1 MMILT
6 QEERTAEL
14 VRLIDRVRNLTR
26 QLNLDFPAAMQLV
39 TSITLED
46 LTRAQLTTAQ
56 RLEDLSRA
64 ILQAYAPGYKVFYV
78 NATDIGD
85 TEVIERVPDKIIRT
99 VGYALNNGGASVAT
113 VHFRSGNRRISAD
126 KDLAADGGGMV
137 APVALGFWFDTAVG
151 EALNINLLAAGTVGV
166 DVTYVEVDPR

>member
-1 MMILT
+1 MLLT
-6 QEERTAEL
+6 REERTAEL

-26 QLNLDFPAAMQLV
+26 QLNLDFPSAMQLV

-46 LTRAQLTTAQ
+46 LIRAQLTTAQ

-64 ILQAYAPGYKVFYV
+64 ILQAYAPGYKAFYA

-85 TEVIERVPDKIIRT
+85 NEVVERVPDKIIRT

-151 EALNINLLAAGTVGV
+151 EALNINLLAAGAVGV
-166 DVTYVEVDPR
+166 DVTYLEVDPR

>member
-1 MMILT
+1 MTLLN

-26 QLNLDFPAAMQLV
+26 QLDLDFPAAMQLV

-46 LTRAQLTTAQ
+46 MTRAHLTTAR

-64 ILQAYAPGYKVFYV
+64 ILLAYAPGYKTEFVD
-78 NATDIGD
+78 ATVAGS
-85 TEVIERVPDKIIRT
+85 TEVVERVEGEEIFV
-99 VGYALNNGGASVAT
+99 VGYALNNGGAAVAT
-113 VHFRSGNRRISAD
+113 VYFRSGTRRISSD

-137 APVALGFWFDTAVG
+137 APVALGYWFKTAAG
-151 EALNINLLAAGTVGV
+151 EALNINLAAAGTVGV
-166 DVTYVEVDPR
+166 DVTYRTERP